1 MKRFSNIFY
10 GWYIVIGCFFIL
22 FALHG
27 VIINTFGVFV
37 KPVSESM
44 GWGRGAISLALG
56 AGALAMAVGAPFVGR
71 MLDAFGAPKTMLLGS
86 VCCGFGML
94 ALNRATTIW
103 HFYIFFILI
112 GFGLSAA
119 TSIPVSLVIANWFR
133 EKRGIAM
140 GTAFMGTSAGGMVM
154 NTVNTALLQKYGWR
168 DSYLI
173 LGFAVM
179 LVSIPIVLLLI
190 RTRPA
195 EMNLLPDGRPAETI
209 AEPLEGH
216 TLRQAIGAFSFWFIA
231 ANMLFTTGM
240 AQAIGVHCIPYL
252 TDIGHSE
259 MFAATIYGLSML
271 FMTLGKV
278 TSGFCADRWGARQTF
293 VFSAIMTATGIGILL
308 IASPVWAAMLFAFMF
323 GFPQGAPLTLTP
335 LVTADCHGLRS
346 FGSIFGL
353 ATLFSIVGA
362 AVAPVVVGYMYDGS
376 GSYRLAFVILIG
388 MTLLGSYCIY
398 MAKPKK
404 GLDLESLQA
413 GELDKADAI

>member
-1 MKRFSNIFY
+1 
-10 GWYIVIGCFFIL
+10 
-22 FALHG
+22 
-27 VIINTFGVFV
+27 
-37 KPVSESM
+37 
-44 GWGRGAISLALG
+44 
-56 AGALAMAVGAPFVGR
+56 
-71 MLDAFGAPKTMLLGS
+71 
-86 VCCGFGML
+86 
-94 ALNRATTIW
+94 
-103 HFYIFFILI
+103 
-112 GFGLSAA
+112 
-119 TSIPVSLVIANWFR
+119 
-133 EKRGIAM
+133 
-140 GTAFMGTSAGGMVM
+140 
-154 NTVNTALLQKYGWR
+154 
-168 DSYLI
+168 
-173 LGFAVM
+173 M

-195 EMNLLPDGRPAETI
+195 EMNLLPDGKPAETI

-293 VFSAIMTATGIGILL
+293 VFSAIMTATG
-308 IASPVWAAMLFAFMF
+308 MF

-362 AVAPVVVGYMYDGS
+362 AVAPVVVGYMYDAS

-404 GLDLESLQA
+404 GLELESLQA